1 MLIGSIAN
9 SFGWFKQ
16 KRRKKT
22 ANFGHLSSGDDLQAQ
37 TRFQCAHKYH
47 WPTSFIKCSCE
58 AKPMRPNRKT
68 DPHSYTHIQTYTPK
82 NQSQ

>member
-1 MLIGSIAN
+1 MRIVLADS
-9 SFGWFKQ
+9 SK
-16 KRRKKT
+16 KEEKKT

-68 DPHSYTHIQTYTPK
+68 DPHSHTHQKTNPNSIVSFT
-82 NQSQ
+82 